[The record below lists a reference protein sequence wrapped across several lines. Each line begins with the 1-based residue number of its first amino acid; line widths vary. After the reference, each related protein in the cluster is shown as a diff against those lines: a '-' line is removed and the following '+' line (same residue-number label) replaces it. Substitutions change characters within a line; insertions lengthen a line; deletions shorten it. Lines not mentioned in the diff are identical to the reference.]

1 MYSFLMAENRT
12 DLPAITVCGADGV
25 IFPDIPA
32 GHSTGFKRVDAGSL
46 RLEIY
51 DNRMKKITVFWLPMR
66 PASRA
71 RVCIFPDYVTFTLLQ

>member
-51 DNRMKKITVFWLPMR
+51 DNRMKKITVFWRQCALR
-66 PASRA
+66 QGRGF
-71 RVCIFPDYVTFTLLQ
+71 VFPDYVTFTLLQ